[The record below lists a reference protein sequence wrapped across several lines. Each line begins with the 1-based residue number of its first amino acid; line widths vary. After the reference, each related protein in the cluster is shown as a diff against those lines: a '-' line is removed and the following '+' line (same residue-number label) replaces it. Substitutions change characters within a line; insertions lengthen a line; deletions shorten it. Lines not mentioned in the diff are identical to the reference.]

1 MTIGDI
7 YELLAVFL
15 SSTGLVGAALSAV
28 LACMLRRARKD
39 AEQKRKERIS
49 LELSRLEGEEC
60 LSEVVLALV
69 HVCGR
74 EDPELK
80 AALRAYSNYLEHR
93 RTFRNE
99 IISSYT
105 VK

>member
-1 MTIGDI
+1 MSVTEL

-15 SSTGLVGAALSAV
+15 SSTGVVGAAFSAV

-49 LELSRLEGEEC
+49 MELSRLEGEEC

-74 EDPELK
+74 DDPELK
-80 AALRAYSNYLEHR
+80 QALHAYSNYLERR

>member
-1 MTIGDI
+1 MTAGDI
-7 YELLAVFL
+7 YELIAVFV
-15 SSTGLVGAALSAV
+15 SSTGVVGAALSAV
-28 LACMLRRARKD
+28 LAAMLRRARKD

-49 LELSRLEGEEC
+49 MELSRLEGEEC

-69 HVCGR
+69 HVCGKD
-74 EDPELK
+74 DPELK
-80 AALRAYSNYLEHR
+80 DALRAYSNYLEHR

>member
-1 MTIGDI
+1 MNASEL

-15 SSTGLVGAALSAV
+15 SSTGAVGAAFSAV

-49 LELSRLEGEEC
+49 MELSRLEGEEC

-74 EDPELK
+74 DDPELK
-80 AALRAYSNYLEHR
+80 QALRAYSAYLERR

>member
-1 MTIGDI
+1 MTVADW
-7 YELLAVFL
+7 YELLAVFV
-15 SSTGLVGAALSAV
+15 SSTGVVGAAFSAV

-49 LELSRLEGEEC
+49 MELSRLEGEEC
-60 LSEVVLALV
+60 LSGVVMALV
-69 HVCGR
+69 HVCGKD
-74 EDPELK
+74 DPELK
-80 AALRAYSNYLEHR
+80 QALRAYSAYLDRR

>member
-1 MTIGDI
+1 MTAGDV
-7 YELLAVFL
+7 YELLAVFA
-15 SSTGLVGAALSAV
+15 SSTGAVGTAVGAV

-49 LELSRLEGEEC
+49 MELSRLEGEEC

-69 HVCGR
+69 HVCGKD
-74 EDPELK
+74 DPQLK
-80 AALRAYSNYLEHR
+80 DALRAYSKHLEHR
-93 RTFRNE
+93 RQFRNE

>member
-1 MTIGDI
+1 MTAGDL
-7 YELLAVFL
+7 YELLAVFV
-15 SSTGLVGAALSAV
+15 SSTGAIGAAVSAV
-28 LACMLRRARKD
+28 LAFMLRRARKD

-49 LELSRLEGEEC
+49 IELSRLEGEEC

-69 HVCGR
+69 HVCGKD
-74 EDPELK
+74 DPELK
-80 AALRAYSNYLEHR
+80 DALHTYSKYLEHR